1 MRHKHARY
9 IPSRARAVVHLW
21 AVSRTMTLPL
31 LQLPHTRL
39 PHHLQEMANEV

>member
-1 MRHKHARY
+1 
-9 IPSRARAVVHLW
+9 VLHLW

-39 PHHLQEMANEV
+39 PHHLQEVRV